1 MISLFKDRGMIIED
15 EERAIEVLKRVSYY
29 RFTGYDLTFKKN
41 NIYIEGTTFETIY
54 RHYEF
59 DKSLRLMLMELIEYI
74 EISIRTQLSYM
85 IAHKYPDLGYR
96 DSSNFLNAEKHERLL
111 EILDQELSKSNELF
125 VKHHRENRN
134 GIFPVWVALEM
145 ATFSNLVE
153 LYSNLKTEDRVKAN
167 RLHAVHF
174 SFPLEPA
181 VQKLQGLLE
190 EQAIG
195 SIERMELFL
204 EFPQW
209 PRAWQQNPWIS
220 SRHQGGYLLEVG
232 IHWIQM
238 IQQVF
243 GPITH
248 VKSEIEFPPDAHQSE
263 SRAKAVLR
271 LHNDI
276 EVHLSGT
283 DRREGEERVSL
294 VVYGDEG
301 ILALEN
307 WDNLYRSSKETELQP
322 VPVDGED
329 SMLPI
334 LKQIIQ
340 ILNGEPG
347 KIYDFYDG
355 YNAQVVLEA
364 LRNPGEGFTDVRA
377 QLLGDQSAEVII

>member
-1 MISLFKDRGMIIED
+1 MNK
-15 EERAIEVLKRVSYY
+15 LKMAVI
-29 RFTGYDLTFKKN
+29 G
-41 NIYIEGTTFETIY
+41 
-54 RHYEF
+54 
-59 DKSLRLMLMELIEYI
+59 
-74 EISIRTQLSYM
+74 
-85 IAHKYPDLGYR
+85 LGVMGR
-96 DSSNFLNAEKHERLL
+96 NMMHRLL
-111 EILDQELSKSNELF
+111 PQYDEKIELVAICDSDESSL
-125 VKHHRENRN
+125 HREIAEAAIRPQLYTDYRQLLDEVPLDLVYIAVPPSLHYDVARSAFEK
-134 GIFPVWVALEM
+134 GIHVFCEKPLANSLSE
-145 ATFSNLVE
+145 ARSLVE
-153 LYSNLKTEDRVKAN
+153 LAEKAN

-195 SIERMELFL
+195 SIQRMELFL

-238 IQQVF
+238 IQQMF

-248 VKSEIEFPPDAHQSE
+248 VKSEIEFPPDANQSE

-271 LHNDI
+271 LHNEI
-276 EVHLSGT
+276 EIHLSGT

-322 VPVDGED
+322 VPVDVED

-340 ILNGEPG
+340 ILHGEPG

-377 QLLGDQSAEVII
+377 QLLGDQSAEVIL